1 MHQTLVSL
9 AIAGL
14 MTLAGSPGGSF
25 PRAGEGEVV
34 PVMVTNFPE
43 TVQVEGSVAVKGPIR
58 RSTLTTIADVVVP
71 PIKRDDTNH
80 YIDAGTIS
88 TDGFVGTVLSL
99 LGEFK
104 GQPQRAGEIGAI
116 LLPDD
121 DFVIRAL
128 TERGQLLLVE
138 EVKTVPTITASPY
151 FAAKPVRFTVAYP
164 RYRVFLYN
172 ACDKSVSVT
181 VHAYLTD

>member
-1 MHQTLVSL
+1 MHQTLVSFTL
-9 AIAGL
+9 AGL
-14 MTLAGSPGGSF
+14 MALAGSPRGSF
-25 PRAGEGEVV
+25 SVAGEGEVV
-34 PVMVTNFPE
+34 PVMVTNFPD

-58 RSTLTTIADVVVP
+58 RTTLATIADVVVP

-80 YIDAGTIS
+80 FIDAGVIA

-104 GQPQRAGEIGAI
+104 GQPQRAGDVGAI

-121 DFVIRAL
+121 EFVIRAL
-128 TERGQLLLVE
+128 TERGQLLLAE
-138 EVKTVPTITASPY
+138 EVKTLPTTAASPY

-172 ACDKSVSVT
+172 ACDKSVSLT